1 MVQTQFTIT
10 ITEPMISAAI
20 KDVGGFPGD
29 NNGNNKISA
38 IKEVRTR
45 YGIGLR
51 EAKELV
57 ETIIIPK
64 KEFRRVVEIVDYVF
78 AYTSDE
84 VWNLPLPDSYTLSGK
99 GNVKNVFPCNSLIGA
114 SKDYRTGV

>member
-1 MVQTQFTIT
+1 MVQTQFTIN
-10 ITEPMISAAI
+10 ISPQMISEAI
-20 KDVGGFPGD
+20 EFAGGTEY
-29 NNGNNKISA
+29 KLSA
-38 IKEVRTR
+38 IKELRTR

-78 AYTSDE
+78 AHTSDE
-84 VWNLPLPDSYTLSGK
+84 VWNLPLPYSYTQYGK
-99 GNVKNVFPCNSLIGA
+99 GNVKNVFPYNSLTRD
-114 SKDYRTGV
+114 KDYRTGD